1 LLHAAEEVEPVELM
15 ALSCDCSV
23 RRALLEAI
31 LDVYLIVQLAKRQ
44 DNVRRRDSKSELDRR
59 WAFVQGRERCMLYL
73 PRQWYNETDA
83 DESKFPIGRIKCF
96 LLTRQPKLSCFC
108 CRPNGGPLIPRRKE
122 IRGPALPHSA

>member
-1 LLHAAEEVEPVELM
+1 LLHAAEEVEPAELM

-31 LDVYLIVQLAKRQ
+31 LDVFLIVQLAKRLG
-44 DNVRRRDSKSELDRR
+44 DVRRRDSKSEQDRR
-59 WAFVQGRERCMLYL
+59 WVVVQGRERCMLYL

-83 DESKFPIGRIKCF
+83 DESKFPIGRIKC
-96 LLTRQPKLSCFC
+96 